1 MIDPSEIESFVT
13 VAQERSFS
21 AAALR
26 LGLAQS
32 AVSQKVK
39 RLEDQLSLHL
49 LERTS
54 RRVELS
60 PEGELFLP
68 QAHRLLEVHE
78 DTRRTAERIRSQRG
92 STLLLGG
99 YSFLIE
105 ERLRLVERFLELNPV
120 AQVDVHHGARRD
132 LYRRLANG
140 DLDAVVAL
148 ALPGQ
153 TQVELDH
160 IHVETRGCH
169 VALPPGH
176 PLADRE
182 TITYAD
188 LAGLPLAISP
198 GRQDAEILSAISAEL
213 TRRGVELVSA
223 PEADRRAIEQFAHVR
238 CIPHLRWYAT
248 VRTRHERAGFI
259 VLPITDNVL
268 FTVLLVYFRK
278 GDQREIAKR
287 FGESIR
293 HYVTRGLG
301 ERAALAH

>member
-1 MIDPSEIESFVT
+1 MIDPSEVESFVT

-54 RRVELS
+54 RRVQLS
-60 PEGELFLP
+60 AEGELFLP
-68 QAHRLLEVHE
+68 HAHRLLEVHE
-78 DTRRTAERIRSQRG
+78 DTLRVAQRIRSQRG

-105 ERLRLVERFLELNPV
+105 ERLQLVEHFLEHNPI
-120 AQVDVHHGARRD
+120 AQVEVHHGARPD
-132 LYRRLANG
+132 LYHRLLRG

-153 TQVELDH
+153 TQDDLAH
-160 IHVETRGCH
+160 ILIERRECH
-169 VALPPGH
+169 VAFPPGH
-176 PLADRE
+176 ALAARE
-182 TITYAD
+182 AITYAD
-188 LAGLPLAISP
+188 LRGLPLAISP
-198 GRQDAEILSAISAEL
+198 GRQDAEILDTVTGEL
-213 TRRGVELVSA
+213 SRQGVDLVSA

-238 CIPHLRWYAT
+238 GIPHLRWYPST
-248 VRTRHERAGFI
+248 RTRHERAGFV
-259 VLPITDNVL
+259 VLPILDNVL
-268 FTVLLVYFRK
+268 FTLLVVYFRK
-278 GDQREIAKR
+278 TDCRPIAER

-293 HYVTRGLG
+293 DYVSRGLN
-301 ERAALAH
+301 ELAA